1 MVYPRAEAGNYMLV
15 HVVAAILQ
23 AVDAEE
29 ARRTFEL
36 LHQMGELQNL
46 EPGPAPP
53 VSS

>member
-1 MVYPRAEAGNYMLV
+1 MLV
-15 HVVAAILQ
+15 HVVAAIQ
-23 AVDAEE
+23 VVDAEE